1 MALHSP
7 MASDRSL
14 ALTIAAALVA
24 VATASAKAQ
33 EPLRSTPP
41 PHPFGQVRI
50 GTVAFT
56 PTINLTNVG
65 IDTNVF
71 DFSGTER
78 RSPDFTM
85 TLEPGVETRMT
96 TRKLDARVSTTVGL
110 VYYHKYASERA
121 VNPRVV
127 TTIDQRMNGSLSFYQ
142 ELTDFSL
149 QLPGNAVLFA
159 VLAAVAMHRPPRHER
174 PALIN

>member
-14 ALTIAAALVA
+14 ALTVAAALVA

-33 EPLRSTPP
+33 EPLQSTPP

-50 GTVAFT
+50 GTLAFT

-96 TRKLDARVSTTVGL
+96 TRKLDARVSTTV
-110 VYYHKYASERA
+110 ASSTTTSTRA
-121 VNPRVV
+121 SAPSTRAWSPQS
-127 TTIDQRMNGSLSFYQ
+127 ISG
-142 ELTDFSL
+142 
-149 QLPGNAVLFA
+149 
-159 VLAAVAMHRPPRHER
+159 
-174 PALIN
+174 